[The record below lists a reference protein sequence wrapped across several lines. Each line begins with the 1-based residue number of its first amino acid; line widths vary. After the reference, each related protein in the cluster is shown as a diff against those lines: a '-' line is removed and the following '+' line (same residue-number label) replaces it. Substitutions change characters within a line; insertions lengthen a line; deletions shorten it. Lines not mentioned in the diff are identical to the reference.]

1 MILTNMKRKQGI
13 LFIPFFFFAAVAFS
27 QVADSLI
34 LAEGR
39 ILNAV
44 TKEPVTA
51 RITYQSLPYGNMVGV
66 LNNNA
71 YSFPMLEQT
80 KYSIVVEASG
90 YDVAK
95 YLLDPAEANA
105 EGKLI
110 KHIELSKGSTTTG
123 EMNLAVGNVIRLDNL
138 IFQVGKSKISEE
150 SFNELNI
157 LNEILKEHPS
167 MVIQLEGHTDYVGDA
182 KENMRLSQARVDAV
196 RDHLVSKG
204 ISKNRIKTKAF
215 GGTMPL
221 SRDDT
226 PEGHR
231 INRRVEL
238 RILEK

>member
-1 MILTNMKRKQGI
+1 MILTNMKRKRGI
-13 LFIPFFFFAAVAFS
+13 LFIPFFFFAAAAFP
-27 QVADSLI
+27 QVADSLV

-39 ILNAV
+39 IFNAE

-80 KYSIVVEASG
+80 KYSIVVEATG
-90 YDVAK
+90 YNVAK
-95 YLLDPAEANA
+95 YMLDPAEANA
-105 EGKLI
+105 ERKLI
-110 KHIELSKGSTTTG
+110 KHIELSKGMTTTG
-123 EMNLAVGNVIRLDNL
+123 MNLAVGNVIRLDNL

-150 SFNELNI
+150 SYHDLNI
-157 LNEILKEHPS
+157 LTGILKENPS

-182 KENMRLSQARVDAV
+182 KENMRLSQARVDAA
-196 RDHLVSKG
+196 RDHLVASG
-204 ISKNRIKTKAF
+204 IQKHRIKTKAF
-215 GGTMPL
+215 GGTQPL

-231 INRRVEL
+231 MNRRVEL